1 MTNTDWNNPRNWRG
15 GETLTSTQ
23 LNKQVKTNL
32 LRLYQRNYAVFT
44 ERYPAASYT
53 TTSTSFVALGTEKW
67 RLSLISIGNNIDINL
82 MNVAFNT
89 VSANYVYFDIRV
101 DDDYYISSLTSTP
114 LSDGLW
120 RFRSIAN
127 TPVNH
132 VWSHLLTGI
141 PTGLHSYEVFWKV
154 NAGTGVVW
162 LNSVS
167 QFMVEEYGLL
177 TG

>member
-23 LNKQVKTNL
+23 LNEQVKTNL
-32 LRLYQRNYAVFT
+32 LRLYQRNYATFT
-44 ERYPAASYT
+44 ERYPAASHI
-53 TTSTSFVALGTEKW
+53 TTSTSFVALGTKDW

-82 MNVAFNT
+82 MNVGHNSVT
-89 VSANYVYFDIRV
+89 ANYVYFDIRV
-101 DDDYYISSLTSTP
+101 DDDYYISSLTDTP

-120 RFRSIAN
+120 RFRSISN
-127 TPVNH
+127 SPLNH
-132 VWSHLLTGI
+132 VWSHLLTDI

-154 NAGTGVVW
+154 SAGTGVIW
-162 LNSVS
+162 LSSVS